1 MTYRDEIVIY
11 RVISQNSAASRDF
24 LAGLKGHLKKDF
36 QQQEFLIIER
46 EISLL

>member
-11 RVISQNSAASRDF
+11 RVISQNPVAARDF
-24 LAGLKGHLKKDF
+24 LATLKEHLKKQF
-36 QQQEFLIIER
+36 RQEEVLIIER